1 MFSVSKT
8 NIYFVVFDIVVKN
21 KSDVVKR
28 GLYSCRQRYAALQFV
43 QQIELHHQAR
53 TLLKLL
59 STSAAYTHGQIV
71 DAELANQSARF
82 ALVML

>member
-1 MFSVSKT
+1 MVCT
-8 NIYFVVFDIVVKN
+8 LVNNDTRHYNGQNV
-21 KSDVVKR
+21 
-28 GLYSCRQRYAALQFV
+28 V

-53 TLLKLL
+53 ALLKLL

-71 DAELANQSARF
+71 DAELANQRARF